1 MIRIRIT
8 REDIKVMR
16 VGKTYYFTLPD
27 EQAVKAARVVFSQMK
42 DEYGMDFERVPVD
55 NHVEPFTI
63 AYKRIK

>member
-16 VGKTYYFTLPD
+16 VGKTYYYTLPD

-42 DEYGMDFERVPVD
+42 DEYG
-55 NHVEPFTI
+55 I
-63 AYKRIK
+63 

>member
-27 EQAVKAARVVFSQMK
+27 DEAVRAARVVFSQMK